1 MIVEE
6 SVSMTSADSALLQ
19 LINFSGYTFSERRS
33 QSCLSYLL
41 QLNLLLHS
49 KVLSGTGKRL
59 SGTSGSR
66 KFQNTTLLFRPDTTP
81 IPCSIFHLTNELRAM
96 FLGYFLRQPLNEHL
110 EASHHFS
117 IGIPVES
124 EEMVSWAI
132 SYFGDELVTKRGI
145 RSTSK
150 VLEGKKFIGV
160 YFG

>member
-1 MIVEE
+1 
-6 SVSMTSADSALLQ
+6 MTSADSALLQ

-33 QSCLSYLL
+33 QSCLSDVVGYLL

-59 SGTSGSR
+59 SGTKHYVTVSSR
-66 KFQNTTLLFRPDTTP
+66 YTP

-150 VLEGKKFIGV
+150 VLEGKKYIGV